1 MCCACQHSTTVELD
15 KVKELNLL
23 EELYAINPGIKE
35 SERSG
40 FCKIGPYAEQ
50 ALVMGFV
57 T

>member
-1 MCCACQHSTTVELD
+1 MD

-23 EELYAINPGIKE
+23 EELYAINPGIKQ